1 MLEVI
6 HTDKGPAAIGP
17 YSQAIKAGGFV
28 YVSGQLPFV
37 PETGELLEGTVAQKC
52 AQAAKNIAAIL
63 EAAGSGMDK
72 VVKTTVFLTDLA
84 DFAEVNAEYAKHFVS
99 NPARECVQVAALPKG
114 SVLEISV
121 IAEAESFS
129 TTSPWLVAPRGF
141 VHSGVPCP
149 HAPRHGDFHILNP
162 RFSRCLLGPGLDN
175 DVCRSVFLGHH
186 RARVGACAYCGACHS
201 WPHCARDSVLAA
213 CRRASRPAY
222 GKRHRCRPDHLVHF
236 RTGPG
241 LPLSACGF

>member
-28 YVSGQLPFV
+28 YVSGQ
-37 PETGELLEGTVAQKC
+37 LLEGTVAQKC

-121 IAEAESFS
+121 IAEA
-129 TTSPWLVAPRGF
+129 
-141 VHSGVPCP
+141 
-149 HAPRHGDFHILNP
+149 
-162 RFSRCLLGPGLDN
+162 
-175 DVCRSVFLGHH
+175 
-186 RARVGACAYCGACHS
+186 
-201 WPHCARDSVLAA
+201 
-213 CRRASRPAY
+213 
-222 GKRHRCRPDHLVHF
+222 
-236 RTGPG
+236 
-241 LPLSACGF
+241 

>member
-63 EAAGSGMDK
+63 EAGMDK

-84 DFAEVNAEYAKHFVS
+84 DFAEMNAEYAKHFVS

-121 IAEAESFS
+121 IAEA
-129 TTSPWLVAPRGF
+129 
-141 VHSGVPCP
+141 
-149 HAPRHGDFHILNP
+149 
-162 RFSRCLLGPGLDN
+162 
-175 DVCRSVFLGHH
+175 
-186 RARVGACAYCGACHS
+186 
-201 WPHCARDSVLAA
+201 
-213 CRRASRPAY
+213 
-222 GKRHRCRPDHLVHF
+222 
-236 RTGPG
+236 
-241 LPLSACGF
+241 

>member
-84 DFAEVNAEYAKHFVS
+84 DFAEVNAAYAKHFVS
-99 NPARECVQVAALPKG
+99 TPARECVQVAALPKG

-121 IAEAESFS
+121 IAEA
-129 TTSPWLVAPRGF
+129 
-141 VHSGVPCP
+141 
-149 HAPRHGDFHILNP
+149 
-162 RFSRCLLGPGLDN
+162 
-175 DVCRSVFLGHH
+175 
-186 RARVGACAYCGACHS
+186 
-201 WPHCARDSVLAA
+201 
-213 CRRASRPAY
+213 
-222 GKRHRCRPDHLVHF
+222 
-236 RTGPG
+236 
-241 LPLSACGF
+241 